1 MGDDGMKG
9 WEEDIGKDKAKPWIF
24 TRQDS
29 HHRQSLR
36 QAKRWRAAKN
46 ELGLWDRGAGTE
58 DAPR

>member
-9 WEEDIGKDKAKPWIF
+9 WEEDIGKYDDEALDLHQ
-24 TRQDS
+24 TRLTS
-29 HHRQSLR
+29 SPVI
-36 QAKRWRAAKN
+36 APSENVESYK